1 MKNPLFTAVEKKYKR
16 ENDLSFDIGDT
27 VVVTIRIVEGDKE
40 RLQDFIGE
48 VIARKGR
55 GLDEMFTVRRL
66 VGEEG
71 VERTFPVHSPKV
83 ASIKTRRSG
92 KVRRCKLYYL
102 RDRVGKARRLKERRI
117 SAEAKSAAAAARAEK
132 ARRVAEAAEV
142 EERARTP
149 ERAMA
154 ATT

>member
-1 MKNPLFTAVEKKYKR
+1 MRNPIFDVVESKYKR
-16 ENDLSFDIGDT
+16 ESELSFDIGDT

-48 VIARKGR
+48 VIARKGC

-71 VERTFPVHSPKV
+71 VERTFPVHSPKI
-83 ASIKTRRSG
+83 ASIKVRRSG

-102 RDRVGKARRLKERRI
+102 RDRVGKARRLKERRV
-117 SAEAKSAAAAARAEK
+117 SAEAKKAAAAARAEK
-132 ARRVAEAAEV
+132 ARRMAEAADV
-142 EERARTP
+142 EERSRAAEP
-149 ERAMA
+149 EMA
-154 ATT
+154 AT